1 TESSQFHVLAVDDS
15 LFDRK
20 MIERLLQ
27 KSSCQVT
34 TVDSG
39 SKALEF
45 LGLRE
50 SDDINDPNAPSTSPQ
65 THQEVEIN
73 LIITDYC
80 MPGMTGYDLLKKV
93 KESAAFKSI
102 PVVIMSSENVPARIS
117 RCLEEGAEE
126 FFLKP
131 VKLADLTK
139 LKPHMMK
146 TKLKKESE
154 KLAKEENALLIP
166 VIEEDS
172 SVIEILPLSQE
183 LESEQHEPMLSS
195 NKRKAMEEVIS
206 TDRSRPKYNDI
217 TTSV

>member
-1 TESSQFHVLAVDDS
+1 MGMVRESQFHVLAVDDS

-50 SDDINDPNAPSTSPQ
+50 SNDPNALE

-93 KESAAFKSI
+93 KESAAFRSI

-146 TKLKKESE
+146 TKLKKEGTEKPSE
-154 KLAKEENALLIP
+154 EEENAALKP
-166 VIEEDS
+166 EES
-172 SVIEILPLSQE
+172 SVVEMILPLHQE
-183 LESEQHEPMLSS
+183 LELEQQEPMVST
-195 NKRKAMEEVIS
+195 NKRKAVEEVIS
-206 TDRSRPKYNDI
+206 AGRSRPKYNDI